1 MINPTQLEALV
12 KKLYKALPSGIQSVE
27 QDIKQQFKDI
37 LRAGFT
43 NMDLLTR
50 EEFDVQVKV
59 LERTRE
65 KVDLLEKQLEQFI
78 TRQK

>member
-1 MINPTQLEALV
+1 
-12 KKLYKALPSGIQSVE
+12 
-27 QDIKQQFKDI
+27 
-37 LRAGFT
+37 
-43 NMDLLTR
+43 MDLLTR

>member
-1 MINPTQLEALV
+1 MINPNQLEALV